1 MGRAPGTTA
10 GEMQY
15 WNGSAWVNVALGA
28 NGQTLTYCHGVP
40 TWGPCTPSEPDVSTT
55 AITSITTT
63 AASTGGNVTYDGE
76 STVTVR
82 GVCYNTST
90 NPTTANNPTPNGT
103 GTGIFVSNLTGLT
116 SNTTYY
122 LKAYATNSTGT
133 AYGAEVSFTTLA
145 ITLPTLAA
153 TTAATSITATSASS
167 GGDVTYDG
175 GATVTARGVCW
186 SLTTGPIATDSHTTE
201 DGTTGIFTSSLTGLT
216 AGTTYYVRAYATNGA
231 GTAYGSEI
239 SFTTPRPLTGTVN
252 DIDGNTYNYVTIGTQ
267 TWMVEN
273 LKTTKYRNG
282 DAIANVIDGATWGG
296 LSSGAYC
303 WYNGYGATYG
313 ALYNW
318 YAVADSRNIAPTG
331 WHVPTDAEWY
341 TLTDYLGGLNA
352 AGVKLKEAGTVHW
365 RTPNTGAS
373 NSSGFTALPGGYRDD
388 NGIFGYIGGYGYLW
402 SSTEYSTLQAWTMY
416 TGYDLSNAGIG
427 YGRKVY
433 GYSVR
438 CLRD

>member
-1 MGRAPGTTA
+1 
-10 GEMQY
+10 
-15 WNGSAWVNVALGA
+15 
-28 NGQTLTYCHGVP
+28 
-40 TWGPCTPSEPDVSTT
+40 
-55 AITSITTT
+55 
-63 AASTGGNVTYDGE
+63 
-76 STVTVR
+76 
-82 GVCYNTST
+82 
-90 NPTTANNPTPNGT
+90 
-103 GTGIFVSNLTGLT
+103 LT

-186 SLTTGPIATDSHTTE
+186 SLTAGPVVTDSHTTD

-216 AGTTYYVRAYATNGA
+216 AGTTYYVRAYATNGGGTRYGTEVSFTTSAIEPTLAATTAASSITTTTASSGGSVTSDGGATVTARGICWSLTTGPVATGSHTVDAGTTGSYTSSLTGLTEGTTYYVRAYATNGA

-239 SFTTPRPLTGTVN
+239 SFTTPRPLTGTVK
-252 DIDGNTYNYVTIGTQ
+252 DIENNTYNYVTIGNQ
-267 TWMVEN
+267 TWMTEN

-282 DAIANVIDGATWGG
+282 DAIENMTYGPIWVG

-303 WYNGYGATYG
+303 WFMNDATTYGATYG

-331 WHVPTDAEWY
+331 WHVATDAEWT
-341 TLTDYLGGLNA
+341 TLTDYLGGTTI
-352 AGVKLKEAGTVHW
+352 AGSKLKEAGSAHW
-365 RTPNTGAS
+365 RGGNFDAT
-373 NSSGFTALPGGYRDD
+373 NSSGFTALPGGFRHPFNEGDYSFIGNYGFWWSPSSSSSIWCRMMDYN
-388 NGIFGYIGGYGYLW
+388 NGTVFRNPGERSGG
-402 SSTEYSTLQAWTMY
+402 
-416 TGYDLSNAGIG
+416 I
-427 YGRKVY
+427 
-433 GYSVR
+433 SVR
-438 CLRD
+438 CVRD

>member
-1 MGRAPGTTA
+1 
-10 GEMQY
+10 
-15 WNGSAWVNVALGA
+15 
-28 NGQTLTYCHGVP
+28 
-40 TWGPCTPSEPDVSTT
+40 
-55 AITSITTT
+55 
-63 AASTGGNVTYDGE
+63 
-76 STVTVR
+76 
-82 GVCYNTST
+82 
-90 NPTTANNPTPNGT
+90 
-103 GTGIFVSNLTGLT
+103 LT

-216 AGTTYYVRAYATNGA
+216 AGTTYYVRAYATNGGGTRYGTEVSFTTSAIEPTLDATTAASLITATTASSGGSVTSDGGATVTARGVCWSLTTGPVATGSHTVDAGTTGSYTSSLTGLTGGTTYYVRAYATNGA